1 MHLQIDNGH
10 DHTIIVREDK
20 DPQSLL
26 PGCVHENLFA
36 QGESYRAFL
45 TFEQRDEANVILYGS
60 MSFYNGSTHSK
71 IWRAKYFD
79 ITVAQ
84 KEFSCLKKA
93 LEARINHYSHDGEV
107 SWDYSR
113 HQDLT
118 FSFGDKHITFSPES
132 DNYRNS
138 SITRWREFKDGHF
151 AEVRYRE
158 LERNRRIIIDCVSID
173 PHYVTPLSH
182 YIEVIESESA
192 TKIASQRGNDF
203 MNQFCSPGDTNSQ
216 TQANLR

>member
-20 DPQSLL
+20 DPLSIL

-36 QGESYRAFL
+36 QSESYRAFL
-45 TFEQRDEANVILYGS
+45 TLEQRDEANVILYGS
-60 MSFYNGSTHSK
+60 MSLYNGSTHSK
-71 IWRAKYFD
+71 IWRTRYSD
-79 ITVAQ
+79 LTIAQ
-84 KEFSCLKKA
+84 KEFGCLKKE

-118 FSFGDKHITFSPES
+118 FSFGDEHITFSPAS
-132 DNYRNS
+132 DNHRNS

-151 AEVRYRE
+151 VEVRYRE
-158 LERNRRIIIDCVSID
+158 LERNRRIIVDCVSID
-173 PHYVTPLSH
+173 PRYVNPLSH
-182 YIEVIESESA
+182 YIEVIDSDSA
-192 TKIASQRGNDF
+192 TTIASQRGNDF
-203 MNQFCSPGDTNSQ
+203 MNQLCSPVDMNSQ